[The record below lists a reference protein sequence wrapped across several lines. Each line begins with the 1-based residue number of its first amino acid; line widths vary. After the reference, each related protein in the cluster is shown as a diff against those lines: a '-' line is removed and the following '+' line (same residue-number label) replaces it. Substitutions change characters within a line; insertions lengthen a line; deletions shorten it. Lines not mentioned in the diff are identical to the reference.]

1 MGEHEKKNPKYEEAV
16 WAIFDFSPVLDSK
29 VRKMRTGL
37 KTFSWNMEEIKK
49 RGWSL
54 DNPAYL
60 AIGQMISA
68 TFNIPLDRVL
78 RKTMNLRAAIGGCKV
93 LSQKKIKKKQK

>member
-1 MGEHEKKNPKYEEAV
+1 MKRKNPKYEEAV
-16 WAIFDFSPVLDSK
+16 WSLFDFSPVLDSK
-29 VRKMRTGL
+29 VRKIKTGL

-60 AIGQMISA
+60 AVAQFIFSYYQYSY
-68 TFNIPLDRVL
+68 
-78 RKTMNLRAAIGGCKV
+78 
-93 LSQKKIKKKQK
+93 